1 MFPDRTFEI
10 QLHRESARKYLKDR
24 NYDMARLSFFKWVES
39 VRQQNINLSGDLAEE
54 LKAAQQEY
62 CEFVIQDPLYLRIC
76 DLILYKIRESKG
88 ILQTDLYKI
97 FPDIAKDD
105 ISYVLYFADIQGIIK
120 RTKKGRTYEL
130 STD

>member
-1 MFPDRTFEI
+1 MFPDRTIEI
-10 QLHRESARKYLKDR
+10 QLHRDSARKYLNER

-39 VRQQNINLSGDLAEE
+39 VRQQNINLSGDLSEE
-54 LKAAQQEY
+54 LRAAQQEY
-62 CEFVIQDPLYLRIC
+62 SEFVKQDPLYLRTC
-76 DLILYKIRESKG
+76 DRILVKIRESKA

-97 FPDIAKDD
+97 VPDIGKDD
-105 ISYVLYFADIQGIIK
+105 ISYALFFAAEQGIIK